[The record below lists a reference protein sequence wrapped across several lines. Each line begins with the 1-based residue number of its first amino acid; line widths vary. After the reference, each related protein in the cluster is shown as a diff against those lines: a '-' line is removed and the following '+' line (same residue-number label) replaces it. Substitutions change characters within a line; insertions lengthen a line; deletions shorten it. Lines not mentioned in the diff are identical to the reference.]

1 MDPKK
6 RGFGFSAGLCLLLAL
21 MLLQLPIQW
30 VAAVMAA
37 AAVHEICHAIAV
49 VLCGGSIRSV
59 SLGARGARMDV
70 AIPSPVKELLC
81 ALAGPMGS
89 LLLLLVGNWFPRL
102 AICGAFH
109 GIYNLL
115 PVYPLDGGRALRCAA
130 ALLPGWGEKMVL
142 WGERLSLW
150 LLTALALYAFL
161 WLKIGILPGLLVVW
175 LWWKRK
181 IESCNE
187 KELGV

>member
-1 MDPKK
+1 MYPKQ
-6 RGFGFSAGLCLLLAL
+6 RNFGFSAGLCLLIAL

-37 AAVHEICHAIAV
+37 AAVHEICHGLAV
-49 VLCGGSIRSV
+49 VLCGGNVRRI
-59 SLGARGARMDV
+59 SLGTRGARMDV
-70 AIPSPVKELLC
+70 DILSPGKELLC
-81 ALAGPMGS
+81 ALAGPVGS
-89 LLLLLVGNWFPRL
+89 LLLLLVSKWFPRL

-130 ALLPGWGEKMVL
+130 VLLPTWGEEWALLAEQI
-142 WGERLSLW
+142 SLW

-161 WLKIGILPGLLVVW
+161 WLKIGILPGILVAW